1 VICSDRAEG
10 SRAAVV
16 ISELPCI
23 AEVAGVRSEGG
34 GRALVF
40 GSAAAGG
47 QHSMN
52 PRKFM
57 QLVRGF
63 CRSYLVEGPN
73 ARAMRV
79 PGESMPSE
87 S

>member
-1 VICSDRAEG
+1 
-10 SRAAVV
+10 VV
-16 ISELPCI
+16 ISELPCV
-23 AEVAGVRSEGG
+23 AELPEVASVSSEGG

-79 PGESMPSE
+79 PGGEYAVGE
-87 S
+87 LTTHDTDRR